1 MKKTFLFLIALSM
14 CAAPALAEE
23 YLVRGPQG
31 GLSMIET
38 LPDGFNKE
46 TGRCPMVILMHGIF
60 SSKDFTPMPAIARA
74 LAAQGIGSLRFDFN
88 GHGRS
93 EGLMQEITVEKEIA
107 DARAVWEYA
116 CSLPYAGAI
125 GFLGHSQ
132 GGVIASMTAGL
143 LAAEGVR
150 TPDAMVLI
158 APASVIKDAC
168 RKGKFFDAT
177 FDPSD
182 PPEFVRCWGM
192 MKLGRDYLLTT
203 QVIDI
208 YGTAAAYKG
217 PCRLIHGSKDTIV
230 PLWCSE
236 EFVKLYGEDR
246 ASLVVVEGADHTI
259 TMKKREVVA
268 NVVSFFKET
277 IGRLRYI

>member
-1 MKKTFLFLIALSM
+1 MLSFV
-14 CAAPALAEE
+14 PARAED

-31 GLSMIET
+31 GLSMVET
-38 LPDGFNKE
+38 LPDGFDKE
-46 TGRCPMVILMHGIF
+46 NGRCPMVILMHGIF
-60 SSKDFTPMPAIARA
+60 SSKDFTPMPALARA
-74 LAAQGIGSLRFDFN
+74 LAAQGIGSIRFDFN

-93 EGLMQEITVEKEIA
+93 EGLMQEMTVEKEIA
-107 DARAVWEYA
+107 DARAVWKYA
-116 CSLPYAGAI
+116 CSLPYVGAI

-143 LAAEGVR
+143 LADEGGRV
-150 TPDAMVLI
+150 PDAMVLI
-158 APASVIKDAC
+158 APGTVIKDAC

-182 PPEFVRCWGM
+182 PPEYVRCWGV

-203 QVIDI
+203 QILDI

-246 ASLVVVEGADHTI
+246 ASLVVIEGADHTI
-259 TMKKREVVA
+259 TAKKREVVA
-268 NVVSFFKET
+268 NAVAFFKET
-277 IGRLRYI
+277 IGVMRYI

>member
-14 CAAPALAEE
+14 CAAPALAED
-23 YLVRGPQG
+23 YPVRGPQG

-38 LPDGFNKE
+38 LPDGFDKE

-93 EGLMQEITVEKEIA
+93 EGLMQEMTVEKEIA

-143 LAAEGVR
+143 LAAEGGR

-158 APASVIKDAC
+158 APGSVIKDAC

-182 PPEFVRCWGM
+182 PPEFIRCWGM